1 MERRGAIIWAGSL
14 ALTTLVVC
22 AAPVEAFY
30 WYGTPPKTIVPPP
43 PEPPEPPP
51 PPPPPPPITVT
62 PEPSAVVGALVG
74 LGVVAARRAA
84 RGRRG

>member
-1 MERRGAIIWAGSL
+1 MERRGAIFWAGSM

-30 WYGTPPKTIVPPP
+30 WYGTPPRTIVPPP
-43 PEPPEPPP
+43 PEPPPEP

-74 LGVVAARRAA
+74 LGAVAARRAA
-84 RGRRG
+84 RRRG